1 MTSAEI
7 VDASIYQM
15 LQVGAIGSFCIAL
28 LWYTVWNQR
37 QIIKERK
44 DSALARDKM
53 YIEASAERNKMQE
66 QIIAVLN
73 KTNDIDSQGAKNIS
87 ELTKDLDIVL
97 KRLESERKFLIE
109 LIEKN
114 NQIMTTLQVTMQEL
128 SIYIRTQN
136 K

>member
-1 MTSAEI
+1 
-7 VDASIYQM
+7 
-15 LQVGAIGSFCIAL
+15 
-28 LWYTVWNQR
+28 
-37 QIIKERK
+37 
-44 DSALARDKM
+44 
-53 YIEASAERNKMQE
+53 MQE

-97 KRLESERKFLIE
+97 KRFESERKFMID

-114 NQIMTTLQVTMQEL
+114 NQIMTTLQITMQEL

-136 K
+136 N